1 MVNPYLLL
9 AGCLALALVGGGGY
23 YHGRSTAEDACIAR
37 AAEAAHAAAES
48 ARLDAEA
55 ESARRA
61 EESARMAAAASA
73 SREARLKGQ
82 INALKSAPR
91 PDCLLPADRVRD
103 LNDAIHAANG
113 ATAKAIGMPHKL
125 PGVTDADGSR

>member
-9 AGCLALALVGGGGY
+9 ACGVGLVLAAVGG
-23 YHGRSTAEDACIAR
+23 YHHGVTTAEDACIAR

-55 ESARRA
+55 ESMRRA
-61 EESARMAAAASA
+61 EESARMAASAAA

-103 LNDAIHAANG
+103 LNDAIRAANQL
-113 ATAKAIGMPHKL
+113 AAPERVPDAMP
-125 PGVTDADGSR
+125 VAAAAD